1 MTALLESSPGLI
13 AKPDK
18 SSGRVRPFTVNSG
31 LLLPAV
37 ALVLIVFV
45 TPVCFVV
52 AQSFSDPSLGLQNYQ
67 WLFSTGRNLEVILRT
82 LGVALAA
89 TFICALLGYPYAYLM
104 SISGPR
110 LRGILTALVIL
121 PFWTSMMV
129 RTFAWVIILQ
139 DNGLLNSLLGIVGL
153 PGQSLLGT
161 TWAVLIGMCQVLMP
175 FMVLPMA
182 STMQSIDQKL
192 PLAAQIMG
200 ASPARGFW
208 TVYFPLSLPG
218 VLAGGLMVFILS
230 LGFYV
235 TPAILGS
242 PRDQLLPNALYTQI
256 LELLNWGQ
264 GGALAVALLII
275 VAGILLCVAGLGRLF
290 RVQVADLGGTK
301 L

>member
-1 MTALLESSPGLI
+1 MTVLLETPSDAAP
-13 AKPDK
+13 K
-18 SSGRVRPFTVNSG
+18 GRRTSRRPKVAVRNSG
-31 LLLPAV
+31 LMLPAV

-45 TPVCFVV
+45 TPVCYVV
-52 AQSFSDPSLGLQNYQ
+52 AQSFSDPLLGLQNYQ

-89 TFICALLGYPYAYLM
+89 TFICALLGYPYAYVM
-104 SISGPR
+104 SMSGPR
-110 LRGILTALVIL
+110 MRGILTALVIL

-139 DNGLLNSLLGIVGL
+139 DNGLLNSLLGVVGL

-192 PLAAQIMG
+192 PLAAQVMG

-264 GGALAVALLII
+264 GGALAVALLVI
-275 VAGILLCVAGLGRLF
+275 VAGILLCVAALGRGF
-290 RVQVADLGGTK
+290 KVKVADLGGAK

>member
-1 MTALLESSPGLI
+1 MTVLLESSPNV
-13 AKPDK
+13 AAQPVR
-18 SSGRVRPFTVNSG
+18 SSGRVILFGRNNG

-52 AQSFSDPSLGLQNYQ
+52 TQSFSDPSPGLQNYQ
-67 WLFSTGRNLEVILRT
+67 WLLSTGRNLEVILRT

-89 TFICALLGYPYAYLM
+89 TFICAILGYPYAYLM

-139 DNGLLNSLLGIVGL
+139 DNGVLNSLLGIIGI

-161 TWAVLIGMCQVLMP
+161 SWAVLIGMCQVLMP

-182 STMQSIDQKL
+182 STMQAIDRRL

-264 GGALAVALLII
+264 GGALAVALLVI
-275 VAGILLCVAGLGRLF
+275 VAGILLCVAGLGRVF
-290 RVQVADLGGTK
+290 NVRVADLGGTK